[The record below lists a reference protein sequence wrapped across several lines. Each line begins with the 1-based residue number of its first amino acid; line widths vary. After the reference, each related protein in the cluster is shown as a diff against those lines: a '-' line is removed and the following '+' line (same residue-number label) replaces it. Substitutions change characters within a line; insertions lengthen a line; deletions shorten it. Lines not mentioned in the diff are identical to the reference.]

1 MSLIKLKVNTNSQQY
16 SIIIG
21 NNILKKVNKF
31 LKENSID
38 FNQCL
43 LVIDKNIPKNL
54 VKDTLKSL
62 PKGSVSIHYFN
73 ASEKNKNLKS
83 VNEITSILLK
93 KSFNRNDCLISI
105 GGGITGDVSGFA
117 ASTFKR
123 GLKFVNIPTT
133 LLSQVDS
140 SIGGK
145 TGVNTK
151 YGKNLIGSFY
161 QPSLVISDTNF
172 LNSLPKREVVCGY
185 GEILK
190 HSLINGKKFFYFL
203 NKNGKKI
210 IQLKSPFIQ
219 TAIHQSCL
227 IKKKVVEADEKELG
241 IRKILNFGHTFAHA
255 FEATLCYSAKL
266 NHGEAVILGVKTAAR
281 FSLLNKILNK
291 KEFELIDGHLNDLNL
306 PRDINKFFSI
316 KNLNTILS
324 FMKKDKK
331 NQIGILTQNMIYF
344 LNPQSR
350 SVTKEIDCDSSF
362 QLLTDNSSLFFAG
375 IINNSLQ
382 IINSNAQSK
391 ISKIKSNS
399 SIIGHYFE
407 NNNLVLLIKN
417 TNEIRAIDNNG
428 IVKWKKIMN
437 LSDISSCSVKSG
449 KNGIIL
455 IGILDAIEN
464 KLYLLNT
471 SGQFIANQDLK
482 GSEKIQI
489 TQFGENAFSISTVLG
504 NAVIQYTKR

>member
-190 HSLINGKKFFYFL
+190 HSLINAKKFF
-203 NKNGKKI
+203 
-210 IQLKSPFIQ
+210 
-219 TAIHQSCL
+219 
-227 IKKKVVEADEKELG
+227 
-241 IRKILNFGHTFAHA
+241 
-255 FEATLCYSAKL
+255 
-266 NHGEAVILGVKTAAR
+266 
-281 FSLLNKILNK
+281 LLFK
-291 KEFELIDGHLNDLNL
+291 
-306 PRDINKFFSI
+306 
-316 KNLNTILS
+316 
-324 FMKKDKK
+324 
-331 NQIGILTQNMIYF
+331 
-344 LNPQSR
+344 
-350 SVTKEIDCDSSF
+350 
-362 QLLTDNSSLFFAG
+362 
-375 IINNSLQ
+375 
-382 IINSNAQSK
+382 
-391 ISKIKSNS
+391 
-399 SIIGHYFE
+399 
-407 NNNLVLLIKN
+407 
-417 TNEIRAIDNNG
+417 
-428 IVKWKKIMN
+428 
-437 LSDISSCSVKSG
+437 
-449 KNGIIL
+449 
-455 IGILDAIEN
+455 
-464 KLYLLNT
+464 
-471 SGQFIANQDLK
+471 
-482 GSEKIQI
+482 
-489 TQFGENAFSISTVLG
+489 
-504 NAVIQYTKR
+504 